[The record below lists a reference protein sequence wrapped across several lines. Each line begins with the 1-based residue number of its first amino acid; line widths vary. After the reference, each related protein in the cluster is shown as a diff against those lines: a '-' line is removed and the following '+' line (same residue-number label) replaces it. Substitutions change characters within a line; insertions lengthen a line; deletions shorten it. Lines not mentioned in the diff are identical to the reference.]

1 MNKRLLSIILAV
13 VLALSLA
20 PMAVVAQETP
30 AEPEGGIE
38 EVATTEESGEEA
50 ALLESPSSG
59 EGGVSRQHR
68 GSDF

>member
-20 PMAVVAQETP
+20 PMAVVAQEAP

-38 EVATTEESGEEA
+38 EVAPTEESGEEA

-59 EGGVSRQHR
+59 EGGGQQAAQRQ
-68 GSDF
+68 